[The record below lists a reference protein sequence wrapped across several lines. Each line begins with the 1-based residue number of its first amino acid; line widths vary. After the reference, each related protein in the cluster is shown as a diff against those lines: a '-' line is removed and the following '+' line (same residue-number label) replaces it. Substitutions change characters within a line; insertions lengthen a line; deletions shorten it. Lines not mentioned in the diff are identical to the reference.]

1 MALLSRRSPT
11 AGFLQLGTIYKGG
24 KKQTFTDKEGKEKT
38 KAGQD
43 LNYFRFEPK
52 AFSPELRL
60 AWQKHYGE
68 QPTQINFRVLSD
80 TPEEIFDP
88 FFCQFATIKSSPKG
102 RKVLE
107 CNGLN
112 IVREMDNKT
121 QELKQVNKP
130 CLKLPDQDH
139 CEKCKPSGVLKL
151 IIPELWSEGFMGY
164 VDIGIKSE
172 YELSDIPANLEG
184 IFTLLTSLNIP
195 MHCAELI
202 LQRGDRVVNTKFFK
216 DGSWIPKVETKSLV
230 SIALN
235 RDYLRK
241 IIEEQSR
248 RGNELFGRS
257 HSALP
262 SSLSRIEPVEL
273 EMKWA
278 NHSDPLPEVEAIAYA
293 PEGAMRTVR
302 LSEPIQDFKSRERL
316 IDVCDRLGIAQE
328 DYKTW
333 ISSSIT
339 SSGSQKKAQFLDRTE
354 CDTAIIQLLANW
366 GLEQNVWNHDNHC
379 SNSFQKLLEESKGMD
394 LEAIASLWYEKIQE
408 KLNLQ
413 TIEPPIPV
421 EAVVEAIAL
430 DSDNLTTY
438 KDDIP
443 F

>member
-195 MHCAELI
+195 MHRAELI

-235 RDYLRK
+235 PDYLKK

-257 HSALP
+257 QSALP
-262 SSLSRIEPVEL
+262 SSTPRIQSVNL
-273 EMKWA
+273 EMRSA
-278 NHSDPLPEVEAIAYA
+278 NYGDLLPEIEAIAYT
-293 PEGAMRTVR
+293 PE
-302 LSEPIQDFKSRERL
+302 SQPIPVNFNSRERL

-333 ISSSIT
+333 ISEAIANTGSS
-339 SSGSQKKAQFLDRTE
+339 KKAQSLDNTE
-354 CDTAIIQLLANW
+354 CETAILQLLTNW
-366 GLEQNVWNHDNHC
+366 GLNQNVWNHDNHC
-379 SNSFQKLLEESKGMD
+379 SNSFQKLLEESRGMY
-394 LEAIASLWYEKIQE
+394 LEEIASLWYEKIQE